1 MMCRQGEREVG
12 GRGGARHL
20 LGFAAADPAVLVV
33 LGQHAGVAVA
43 QPQAGLLFP
52 GGVEPDRFGE
62 PGVAEGAGEQGHAA
76 AVVNGRTLALD
87 AIGGAGAPVQPT
99 LAGRAVASTGSAT
112 EEASQSGIV

>member
-1 MMCRQGEREVG
+1 
-12 GRGGARHL
+12 
-20 LGFAAADPAVLVV
+20 VLVV

-76 AVVNGRTLALD
+76 VVNGRTLALD